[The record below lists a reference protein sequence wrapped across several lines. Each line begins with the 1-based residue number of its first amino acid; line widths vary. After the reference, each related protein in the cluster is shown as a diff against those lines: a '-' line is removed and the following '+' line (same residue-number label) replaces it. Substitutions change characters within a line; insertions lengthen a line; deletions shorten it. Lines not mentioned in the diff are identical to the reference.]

1 MSYELNEGQVS
12 IFKNEKK
19 LSESHPDYKGS
30 VMINGVEKDIALWV
44 KDTKAGKKYF
54 SGKISEK
61 FKKSELEPKAE
72 NQELPTIENDLSF

>member
-30 VMINGVEKDIALWV
+30 VMINGVEKDIALWI
-44 KDTKAGKKYF
+44 KDTKNGKKYF

-61 FKKSELEPKAE
+61 FKKSEPKAE
-72 NQELPTIENDLSF
+72 SQELPPIENDLLF